1 MLTALRR
8 IVKKVSHAESL
19 DEALQLILNFVQ
31 ETLKVDACSVYL
43 AETEGDQ
50 ARWVLRAAEGLNCQA
65 VGEACLEWNEGLVGL
80 VAERAEPVNLQNA
93 AQHPRYCYLPG
104 IGEEPFEAFLAVPII
119 HRRKVLGVLVVQ
131 QRENRRFGED
141 TVAFL
146 LTLATQLATHI
157 LQAIVGD
164 EVAPQ
169 SNKKKPHSVIHAL
182 SGAPG
187 VAMGEAVVLYSPA
200 ALERVPDRK
209 IVEIDTEIERFQQAC
224 VAVQEE
230 VALLAGLMQDK
241 LPAEELALFDAYK
254 MMLKSEDTWQ
264 PVIAGIRKGN
274 WAPGALRDAI
284 GEYSR
289 RFAEIEDPYL
299 RERAS
304 DVRDLGKRILM
315 QLQDKKQ
322 QPTRFPEKTIIVGDE
337 ISATQLAEV
346 PHECLKGMVSRSGS
360 GSSHVAILARALG
373 IPTVMG
379 ATEMPSS
386 RLEGRSL
393 VIDGYRGHV
402 FIDPSAA
409 VRNQFSKLARE
420 EQELSHDLEGLMAL
434 PTVTLD
440 GVSLSLFANTG
451 LQAEIN
457 PHLLQVAD
465 GIGLYRTEVPFQ
477 VRSRFPSEA
486 EQRDIYRLPLEAF
499 APRPVVLRTLDI
511 GADKQLPYFPIEE
524 ENPALGW
531 RGIRVTL
538 DHPEI
543 FLTQIRAMLKAS
555 EGLDNLSILLPMISR
570 IEEVM
575 DSIALIWQ
583 AHQEILDEGIEAAF
597 PRIGVMVEVPSAIY
611 QIAVIAKRVDF
622 ISVGTNDL
630 TQYLLAVDRNNT
642 RVAEL
647 YDSLHPAVLNALVH
661 LKTDLKP
668 YNKPLGICGEIAG
681 DPLGALL
688 FLGMGVDSLSVS
700 GSSLLRV
707 KWVIRSFTVK
717 QAEQILQRALLLES
731 ASEVRMLLEKELEQ
745 AGLGGLIRA
754 GKH

>member
-1 MLTALRR
+1 MLAALRR

-19 DEALQLILNFVQ
+19 DEALQLILDFVQ

-43 AETEGDQ
+43 AEQESEQ
-50 ARWVLRAAEGLNCQA
+50 PRWVLSAAEGFNCHA
-65 VGEACLEWNEGLVGL
+65 VGEACLAWNEGLIGL
-80 VAERAEPVNLQNA
+80 VAERAEPVNLQHA
-93 AQHPRYCYLPG
+93 AQHPRYCYLPD
-104 IGEEPFEAFLAVPII
+104 IGEESFEAFLAVPII

-131 QRENRRFGED
+131 QRESRRFGED

-146 LTLATQLATHI
+146 LTLAAQLAIHI

-164 EVAPQ
+164 EVSP
-169 SNKKKPHSVIHAL
+169 SRENKKPSSVIHGL
-182 SGAPG
+182 SGASG
-187 VAMGEAVVLYSPA
+187 VAIGEAVVLYSPA
-200 ALERVPDRK
+200 ALERVPDRE
-209 IVEIDTEIERFQQAC
+209 IVDIEAEITRFRAAC
-224 VAVQEE
+224 EAVQAEIT
-230 VALLAGLMQDK
+230 VLAGLMQDK

-264 PVIAGIRKGN
+264 PVIEGIRKGN

-284 GEYSR
+284 EEYSR
-289 RFAEIEDPYL
+289 LFAEIEDPYL

-322 QPTRFPEKTIIVGDE
+322 QPTVFPAKTIIVGDE

-409 VRNQFSKLARE
+409 VRNQFAKLAKE
-420 EQELSHDLEGLMAL
+420 ERELSHDLEGLMAL
-434 PTVTLD
+434 PTVTPD

-457 PHLLQVAD
+457 PQLLQVAD

-486 EQRDIYRLPLEAF
+486 EQCEIYRAPLEAF

-570 IEEVM
+570 VEEVM
-575 DSIALIWQ
+575 DSTALIWQ
-583 AHQEILDEGIEAAF
+583 AHQELLDEGVEAVY

-611 QIAVIAKRVDF
+611 QIAAIAKRVDF

-630 TQYLLAVDRNNT
+630 TQYLMAVDRNNA

-647 YDSLHPAVLNALVH
+647 YDSLHPAVLNALMH
-661 LKTDLKP
+661 LKTDLTP

-707 KWVIRSFTVK
+707 KWVIRSFTVEK
-717 QAEQILQRALLLES
+717 AQQILAQALILESSTEVRLLLE
-731 ASEVRMLLEKELEQ
+731 RELEQ